1 MKSLGITFVFLIA
14 LSGFS
19 QEEKEKFLIEKGQW
33 NLETDLNIN
42 LAERESSFGV
52 DSEND
57 TFSFEIQPKL
67 GYFISDN
74 LVLGLGLGY
83 GYSNSEFMS
92 ANSESLITG
101 TTNTFSITP
110 YVKKFFP
117 ISQNLAI
124 QLQAETRYSKSKTDN
139 ESQFNPDDS
148 ETRTILIGLR
158 PGLAYRIS
166 DSILLQGNF
175 GLLSYQNRKVE
186 FDSQEGNISS
196 EDKLSSFGLNLSS
209 TNIFLGLS
217 ILL

>member
-1 MKSLGITFVFLIA
+1 MKSLCIALVFLITISA
-14 LSGFS
+14 FS
-19 QEEKEKFLIEKGQW
+19 QEENEKFLIEKGQW

-42 LAERESSFGV
+42 FTERESSFGV
-52 DSEND
+52 ESEND
-57 TFSFEIQPKL
+57 IFSFEIQPKL
-67 GYFISDN
+67 GYFINDN

-117 ISQNLAI
+117 ITKNLAI
-124 QLQAETRYSKSKTDN
+124 QLQAETRYSNSKTDN
-139 ESQFNPDDS
+139 ESQFNPNDS
-148 ETRTILIGLR
+148 ESRTFLIGLR

-166 DSILLQGNF
+166 DHFLLQGNF

-186 FDSQEGNISS
+186 FDSEEDNISS
-196 EDKLSSFGLNLSS
+196 EDKSSSFGLNLSS
-209 TNIFLGLS
+209 TNIFFGLS